1 MLRSN
6 IKRGFLSTNLHFS
19 YYTSW
24 CQYTNF
30 NVLTFNLMRGKKI
43 GAQSSSLPTNAIACT
58 VLVVGRDQFKTIEN
72 LLLHE

>member
-6 IKRGFLSTNLHFS
+6 IKRGCLSTNLHFS
-19 YYTSW
+19 HYTAW

-43 GAQSSSLPTNAIACT
+43 GAQPSPLPTTIISCT